1 MEEQITTGQVIKK
14 WGIIYGAVAIIVN
27 VTPMLMDIQISWIQI
42 VNIAIAFAMF
52 ILACKEFRTENG
64 GLMSFGEGFK
74 ISLGAAAI
82 AGVMRSVVV
91 YVYVKFIDTEYL
103 GRMKEIVNETWRA
116 QGMSEEQIGQASG
129 FMDGFSSPEVTL
141 ILGVVVVVL
150 GGLIWG
156 AIVSA
161 IMKNEEDEF

>member
-14 WGIIYGAVAIIVN
+14 WGIIYGAIGTVVN
-27 VTPMLMDIQISWIQI
+27 LIPMLMELQPSWLQI
-42 VNIAIAFAMF
+42 VNIVIAIAMY
-52 ILACKEFRTENG
+52 ILACKEFKTENG
-64 GLMSFGEGFK
+64 GLMSFGEGFR

-82 AGVMRSVVV
+82 AGVMRSVIS
-91 YVYVKFIDTEYL
+91 YIYIKFIDPEYIE
-103 GRMKEIVNETWRA
+103 RMKQIMNDTWRE
-116 QGMSEEQIGQASG
+116 QGMTEEQIEQSSRFMSG
-129 FMDGFSSPEVTL
+129 FSNPELGL

-161 IMKNEEDEF
+161 IMKNGEDEY

>member
-14 WGIIYGAVAIIVN
+14 WGIIYGAIGTVVN
-27 VTPMLMDIQISWIQI
+27 LIPMLMELQPSWLQI
-42 VNIAIAFAMF
+42 VNIVIAIAMY
-52 ILACKEFRTENG
+52 ILACKEFKTENG
-64 GLMSFGEGFK
+64 GLMSFGEGFR

-82 AGVMRSVVV
+82 AGVMRSVIS
-91 YVYVKFIDTEYL
+91 YIYIKFIDPEYME
-103 GRMKEIVNETWRA
+103 RMKQIMNDTWRE
-116 QGMSEEQIGQASG
+116 QGMTEEQIEQSSRFMSG
-129 FMDGFSSPEVTL
+129 FSNPELGL

-161 IMKNEEDEF
+161 IMKNGEDEY

>member
-1 MEEQITTGQVIKK
+1 MEEQVTTGQVIKK
-14 WGIIYGAVAIIVN
+14 WGVIYGAVATVVN
-27 VTPMLMDIQISWIQI
+27 VVPMLMEIQISWIQI
-42 VNIAIAFAMF
+42 VNIAIAFVMF
-52 ILACKEFRTENG
+52 ILACKEYRTENG
-64 GLMSFGEGFK
+64 GIMSFGEGFK

-91 YVYVKFIDTEYL
+91 YVYVKFIDPEYL
-103 GRMKEIVNETWRA
+103 GRMKDVMNETWRA
-116 QGMSEEQIGQASG
+116 QGMSEEQIEQASG
-129 FMDGFSSPEVTL
+129 MMAGFSSPEISLV
-141 ILGVVVVVL
+141 LGIVVVVL

>member
-14 WGIIYGAVAIIVN
+14 WGIIYGAIGTVVN
-27 VTPMLMDIQISWIQI
+27 LVPMLMELQISWLQI
-42 VNIAIAFAMF
+42 VNIVIAIAMF
-52 ILACKEFRTENG
+52 ILACKEFKTENG
-64 GLMSFGEGFK
+64 GLMSFGEGFR

-82 AGVMRSVVV
+82 AGVMRSVVS
-91 YVYVKFIDTEYL
+91 YVYLKFIDPEYIE
-103 GRMKEIVNETWRA
+103 RMKQIMNDTWRE
-116 QGMSEEQIGQASG
+116 QGMTEEQIEQSSRFMSG
-129 FMDGFSSPEVTL
+129 FSNPELGL

-161 IMKNEEDEF
+161 IMKNGEDEY

>member
-14 WGIIYGAVAIIVN
+14 WGIIYGAIGTVVN
-27 VTPMLMDIQISWIQI
+27 LVPMLMELQISWLQI
-42 VNIAIAFAMF
+42 VNIVIAIAMF
-52 ILACKEFRTENG
+52 ILACKEFKTENG
-64 GLMSFGEGFK
+64 GLMSFGEGFR

-82 AGVMRSVVV
+82 AGVMRSVIS
-91 YVYVKFIDTEYL
+91 YIYIKFIDPEYME
-103 GRMKEIVNETWRA
+103 RMKQIMNDTWRE
-116 QGMSEEQIGQASG
+116 QGMTEEQIEQSSRFMSG
-129 FMDGFSSPEVTL
+129 FSNPELGL

-161 IMKNEEDEF
+161 IMKNGEDEY